1 MNLTCQYQS
10 YSNIYSSMNNIL
22 QTFKFIEVKTIRS
35 DFAKFI
41 IILFKYDIANMLIK
55 TTLPKFAA
63 FEHNQKTKL
72 AFYYCYMLK
81 LFKTI

>member
-10 YSNIYSSMNNIL
+10 YSNLYSSMNNIL

-55 TTLPKFAA
+55 LNYPTQVRRLWAQSKDETGVLLLLHV
-63 FEHNQKTKL
+63 EV
-72 AFYYCYMLK
+72 
-81 LFKTI
+81 I